1 MQAARTVSTINR
13 LGGVL
18 DMRATHRT
26 SFMMVRQVHRT
37 TIYWMSSSSLAVHQD
52 RIRDALGQPRNRLL
66 SVVVV
71 TGLLGGL
78 VGAAYL
84 GLLNVVQRGLGPS
97 HWSLTAHVLVLAGV
111 GIVVAGLTRW
121 LGNPA
126 DVELL
131 VDNIHVLGGAE
142 DVRALRSLIPVSLLC
157 IGAGGALG
165 PEAPLVTTTGT
176 LGSWLGTRAS
186 LDRDDLRIVSIA
198 GMAAG
203 FTVLFG
209 APLGSAVFALE
220 ILHRRGLEYYEA
232 LLPAAI
238 GALCGYAVYAAATGL
253 GLEPVFRFPASG
265 PLQLADLGW
274 GVAAGAAG
282 AAVAFAFTY
291 LCIGLRRMVAVLPS
305 DARPVIGGVLLG
317 AAAFATPYALTNG
330 EVQIEHLT
338 TARVAVATLLGAAA
352 MKLIASAVT
361 VVTGWKGGFIIPLFF
376 IGFCLARAAAGHLPG
391 SDEWILA
398 AGLMVACNVGV
409 TKTPIGSTL
418 VVTEMAGMA
427 VLPSTLLAAMV
438 SLALT
443 SGVGLIDSQR
453 RRFDAG
459 AEAGEDDVRPE
470 AT

>member
-1 MQAARTVSTINR
+1 MALPFRTDPRPAVRR
-13 LGGVL
+13 LF
-18 DMRATHRT
+18 RE
-26 SFMMVRQVHRT
+26 
-37 TIYWMSSSSLAVHQD
+37 
-52 RIRDALGQPRNRLL
+52 PRNQLL
-66 SVVVV
+66 VNVVI

-84 GLLNVVQRGLGPS
+84 GTLKLADRLLGPDQ
-97 HWSLTAHVLVLAGV
+97 WTLTVHLGILAAV
-111 GIVVAGLTRW
+111 GILVAGLTRW
-121 LGNPA
+121 LGHPA

-142 DVRALRSLIPVSLLC
+142 EVKSLRSLIPVSLLC

-176 LGSWLGTRAS
+176 LGSWIGTRS
-186 LDRDDLRIVSIA
+186 GLPRDDLRIVSIA

-209 APLGSAVFALE
+209 APLGSAIFALE

-238 GALCGYAVYAAATGL
+238 GSICGYAVYVASTGL
-253 GLEPVFRFPASG
+253 GLEPIFRFPAYG

-274 GVAAGAAG
+274 GAVAGVAG

-291 LCIGLRRMVAVLPS
+291 LTAGLRRVVAAVPS
-305 DARPVIGGVLLG
+305 DVRPVLGGVLLG
-317 AAAFATPYALTNG
+317 GCAFVTPYALTNG
-330 EVQIEHLT
+330 ELQITHLT
-338 TARVAVATLLGAAA
+338 TTKLALMALLGAAA
-352 MKLIASAVT
+352 MKLVACSIT

-376 IGFCLARAAAGHLPG
+376 IGFCLAQAASPYLPG
-391 SDEWILA
+391 SDPWILA

-418 VVTEMAGMA
+418 VVTEMAGMV
-427 VLPSTLLAAMV
+427 VLPSTLLAALV
-438 SLALT
+438 SLILT
-443 SGVGLIDSQR
+443 SGVAMIDSQR
-453 RRFDAG
+453 RRYDPNDDDME
-459 AEAGEDDVRPE
+459 AEVAP
-470 AT
+470 A